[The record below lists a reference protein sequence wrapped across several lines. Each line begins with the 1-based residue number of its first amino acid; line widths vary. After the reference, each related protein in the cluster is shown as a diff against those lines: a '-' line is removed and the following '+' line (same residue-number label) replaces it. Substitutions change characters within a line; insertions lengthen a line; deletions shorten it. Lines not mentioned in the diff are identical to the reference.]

1 MSRDKRTK
9 FSDRWRQVSEPS
21 IARSVPHEFEL
32 AGKVLKET
40 VFFIGRDLAVTGLQE
55 LKQDPDYAEAK
66 SFFQR
71 EPKSEE
77 QSIADDEFLSSYA
90 DDLSMVLTV
99 HLERISQWKNCLM
112 FDGNYTIQSQIKAVE
127 EK

>member
-1 MSRDKRTK
+1 M
-9 FSDRWRQVSEPS
+9 
-21 IARSVPHEFEL
+21 L
-32 AGKVLKET
+32 
-40 VFFIGRDLAVTGLQE
+40 FIGRELAVTGLQE
-55 LKQDPDYAEAK
+55 LKQDPDYADAK